1 MERFRGVHDLPIMV
15 ESLLRFFWRAAGNF
29 RHHRRTSHARG
40 GKQVVKPQTV
50 AVSLAVLMVVAGP
63 RRLSAADSTGPAE
76 IRQIKQ
82 EIRRIKTEEERERAR
97 QEKLIEQLERKVDQ
111 LQSQNQQL
119 LKSNDK
125 LQATSQNLQSQT

>member
-1 MERFRGVHDLPIMV
+1 METLSLPAPVIPRCTRALERLRGVHDLPIMV

-50 AVSLAVLMVVAGP
+50 AVSLVVLMVVARPG
-63 RRLSAADSTGPAE
+63 RLSAADSTGPAE

-82 EIRRIKTEEERERAR
+82 GQRSTFYCVNCQK
-97 QEKLIEQLERKVDQ
+97 
-111 LQSQNQQL
+111 
-119 LKSNDK
+119 
-125 LQATSQNLQSQT
+125 